1 MAPVI
6 LEIQTPRFSDFFFVV
21 VVGFF
26 FFLVPCLGSY
36 TKCLGVVVMFNGY
49 LCRFEVSLPN
59 SSFSQ
64 QRLWAS

>member
-6 LEIQTPRFSDFFFVV
+6 LEIQTPRFSD
-21 VVGFF
+21 FF